1 MPRVLGIDPS
11 LSGFTIADAWMRPV
25 GNGTSSVVT
34 EIVTVPAPP
43 ATQELRGRILRFEEL
58 ARRAIDRIRTA
69 EPDAVFLEGYS
80 YNSRGA
86 VVLLGEFGGV
96 FRCRLLEVALLDPG
110 GFPVYEVPPATLKKF
125 ATGKGN
131 ANKAQVT
138 SALASRYGR
147 TFASDDEA
155 DAFGLSELGLVV
167 VGARPASNEAQREAA
182 AAVLGNA
189 EPRKKKGRK
198 KKGKEAT

>member
-11 LSGFTIADAWMRPV
+11 LSGFTIADAWLRPLRDGEAPV
-25 GNGTSSVVT
+25 LMTDLVA
-34 EIVTVPAPP
+34 IPAPP
-43 ATQELRGRILRFEEL
+43 ATQELTGRILRLEEL
-58 ARRAIDRIRTA
+58 ARRAIVRIREA

-96 FRCRLLEVALLDPG
+96 FRCRLLEVAMLEN

-131 ANKAQVT
+131 ANKALVT
-138 SALASRYGR
+138 SALAARFSR

-155 DAFGLSELGLVV
+155 DAFGLSQLGLVV
-167 VGARPASNEAQREAA
+167 VGAVEAKTEAQREAA

-189 EPRKKKGRK
+189 VPRKKKGRK
-198 KKGKEAT
+198 KKEAA